1 MSVLIRIGEDKMER
15 ELISDELA
23 LIFAELTDVD
33 AREQMLTKN
42 NCHTSKCVAIS
53 PVQAAKCLQEPLRT
67 QAFLKGI
74 KQAILDRINKSPK

>member
-1 MSVLIRIGEDKMER
+1 MER

-53 PVQAAKCLQEPLRT
+53 PDQAAKCLQEPLRT

-74 KQAILDRINKSPK
+74 KQAILDLVNKSPK